1 MNSIKPIYLAP
12 LQGYTNVFYRRALN
26 EVYSVVDKYFTPF
39 FEEEKDSFS
48 DPQLLPELDQV
59 INAGCVL
66 VPQVASNN
74 SKFLIDFTQKVS
86 KLGFDEVNINMGCP
100 FPMLVKRQ
108 KGGGMLSEPYLV
120 EQLLSDF
127 FSKDLHVRLSIK
139 MRAGLNHSDQGLEI
153 LQVLNKFP
161 IHEIIIH
168 PRLVTQK
175 YNGQPNWI
183 DFERMFDNTHIPLV
197 ANGDLITNDDIQDI
211 YNRFPDIKAVM
222 LGRGMLRDPS
232 IINLLDEKQKGE
244 RFRLFHQV
252 YFDLV
257 MKNALNWNQ
266 AFNYFN
272 DFWFYPLSSS
282 TEGKRHFRKL
292 KKYNNIESYKDW
304 INPAFDLI

>member
-12 LQGYTNVFYRRALN
+12 LQGYTNVYYRRALS
-26 EVYSVVDKYFTPF
+26 EVYSIVNKYFTPF
-39 FEEEKDSFS
+39 FEEAKGSFS
-48 DPQLLPELDQV
+48 DPQLLPELDQEL
-59 INAGCVL
+59 NAGCDL
-66 VPQVASNN
+66 IPQVASNN
-74 SKFLIDFTQKVS
+74 SKFLIDFTQKVNE
-86 KLGFDEVNINMGCP
+86 LGFDEVNINMGCP

-120 EQLLSDF
+120 EKLLNDF
-127 FSKDLHVRLSIK
+127 FKKDLHVRLSIK
-139 MRAGLNHSDQGLEI
+139 MRAGLNHFDQGLEI
-153 LQVLNKFP
+153 LKVINKFP

-175 YNGQPNWI
+175 YNGEPNWF

-197 ANGDLITNDDIQDI
+197 ANGDLLSNDDIQNI
-211 YNRFPDIKAVM
+211 CTRFPHIKAVM
-222 LGRGMLRDPS
+222 VGRGILRDPS

-257 MKNALNWNQ
+257 MKNAFNWNQ

-272 DFWFYPLSSS
+272 NFWFYPLTS
-282 TEGKRHFRKL
+282 TVEGKRHFRKL
-292 KKYNNIESYKDW
+292 RKYNNIEGYKEW